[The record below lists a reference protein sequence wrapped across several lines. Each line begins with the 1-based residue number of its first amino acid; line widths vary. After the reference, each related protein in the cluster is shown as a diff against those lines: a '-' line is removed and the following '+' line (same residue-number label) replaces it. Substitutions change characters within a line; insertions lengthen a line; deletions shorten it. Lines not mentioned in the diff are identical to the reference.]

1 LTQTL
6 AVACLGNP
14 ILGDDAFGL
23 LVARELE
30 GTAGADVL
38 SLEGGGLDVA
48 LRLISYSQVLV
59 IDAIETADG
68 KVGEIVRLTVDELA
82 SLKGLEGHALSL
94 AQALEALRLLS
105 GDGPRAVEILACRIR
120 PVEAYSD
127 AVSPAVRAAVRRCAK
142 RARGWV
148 LARAPLR
155 NL

>member
-1 LTQTL
+1 LTHKL

-23 LVARELE
+23 LVAKELE
-30 GTAGADVL
+30 GMAAADVL

-48 LRLISYSQVLV
+48 LKLIPYSQVLV

-68 KVGEIVRLTVDELA
+68 KVGEIVSLTVDELA

-105 GDGPRAVEILACRIR
+105 GDGPRTVEILACRIR
-120 PVEAYSD
+120 SVEAYGE
-127 AVSPAVRAAVRRCAK
+127 AISPAVRSAVRRCAK
-142 RARGWV
+142 MARSWV
-148 LARAPLR
+148 LKRVPR

>member
-1 LTQTL
+1 LIPKL

-30 GTAGADVL
+30 GVAGADVL

-48 LRLISYSQVLV
+48 LKLIPYSQVLI

-68 KVGEIVRLTVDELA
+68 KVGELVELAVEELA
-82 SLKGLEGHALSL
+82 SMKGLEGHALSL
-94 AQALEALRLLS
+94 SQALEALKPLA
-105 GDGPRAVEILACRIR
+105 GEGPRTVQILACRIS
-120 PVEAYSD
+120 PVEEYGEAISPPVRS
-127 AVSPAVRAAVRRCAK
+127 AVPRCARMAK
-142 RARGWV
+142 KWV
-148 LARAPLR
+148 LDRAPPR

>member
-1 LTQTL
+1 MTHKL

-30 GTAGADVL
+30 GTAGAEVL

-48 LRLISYSQVLV
+48 LRLIPYSQVLV

-68 KVGEIVRLTVDELA
+68 KVGEIVSLTVDELA

-105 GDGPRAVEILACRIR
+105 GDGPRIVEILACRIR
-120 PVEAYSD
+120 PVEAYGE
-127 AVSPAVRAAVRRCAK
+127 AISPAVRAAVRRCAK
-142 RARGWV
+142 RVRCWI
-148 LARAPLR
+148 LDRAPPR